1 MAIPILGDLMGVPER
16 QQFIGQQMA
25 HSQQTR
31 RRQMRLLNKW
41 YQARR
46 EGLTT
51 GFEAQLSRVKK
62 GAERSAASRGLGKST
77 IAMALKP
84 TETLT
89 AQREAA
95 LGQLKGEWFER
106 KAGIGLVPTHQYG
119 YMSQQAG
126 RAPGAFLGAMAGG
139 AMFGPAGAVVGGL
152 FGGNIF

>member
-1 MAIPILGDLMGVPER
+1 MGFFDDITGASD
-16 QQFIGQQMA
+16 QQQLVGQQLA
-25 HSQQTR
+25 YSQQTR

-51 GFEAQLSRVKK
+51 GFEAQLSKVKK

-119 YMSQQAG
+119 YLGQQAG
-126 RAPGAFLGAMAGG
+126 RAPGALLGGMIGG
-139 AMFGPAGAVVGGL
+139 A
-152 FGGNIF
+152 FGGPGGAALGGMLGGSIF